1 MARIKFYKNMF
12 EEDYS
17 EFEYNKDKSLLEHIE
32 DYGLESVYTDF
43 FVECYDSETGETT
56 LVPFVDDKLSSSVLI
71 QVNGIVV
78 PSDYKVKD
86 KDLVTIV
93 FLPLGENYDP
103 NTMNIVQTIVGGVL
117 FAAGVIMCLFPAT
130 APLGMALLGS
140 GLGIA
145 LSGVGGLLAHAQQQN
160 AKHTSSGLET
170 GASSPD
176 IRGATNSLITG
187 NPYPFVIGKHLIT
200 PFIVGAPYTV
210 YSGSKGEDAYIHV
223 MYCLGYGPVA
233 VSDLKLDEFILTKNS
248 QNLIAGTFTDI
259 DKYWNE
265 NKIDIELIQNQPN
278 FIGSSRI
285 YPSVVVQEEVN
296 ANVLHIA
303 DSSISDIA
311 DVVYKGSAFINGYRT
326 NTVVFTEACPKE
338 FTVILDAPSGLY
350 KSRNETKK
358 IENDTESKTVY
369 SSIPLYYAIQWRF
382 YDETKSSS
390 KKDGSDFDDWNT
402 ITTWNG
408 KDCSVLLTDEKIQ
421 EDQDAHEGN
430 SYSKDVYDNFKNKVV
445 CDFQSF
451 SGADYLSEVRL
462 YSTISISKEQAQS
475 IIKQGGPNTIKSIE
489 VRALRVSPCYI
500 DQKQVTNTGNE
511 SSNGTW
517 SYSDIIKFHSISTTT
532 FDEMELKDNNNYI
545 AESVQSKK
553 DFNKFSYIAFK
564 AKADAN
570 GTLQGQLNSF
580 NCVVQSFS
588 PVWDTGEKK
597 WLPEDVKRE
606 TSYYGYGELLNSQPE
621 DWSSSYENYL
631 QIYDGKFV
639 KNTSSGF
646 IQNAIYKPM
655 DMSHKYVERLVDK
668 ATYEDFRQKGHQWHC
683 WQKGSNY
690 VEKIRQEIFKEPV
703 NNNYYLPNSAS
714 KFLTNYSASGF
725 LLACVG
731 PQNGP
736 IAFGYDEINLLSL
749 TDWYE
754 NSLSVADG
762 SKDNNNNLV
771 EIDFC
776 ANGYV
781 YERLKLEDL
790 LKQIAFTGRATY
802 TYDETGK
809 IKIIMDKAID
819 YPDGVINQQNCKEFT
834 VSYNY
839 NPLPAGLR
847 IGFNDENDG
856 YINSSFFCWND
867 GNTEKNYKGQVESYQ
882 IPFATNPRQCWSLGR
897 YLLAVRSFS
906 KEVVTAKMGIA
917 NNLYSLGD
925 VVAVQSDELLIGSG
939 NGRIQGII
947 EENGIIYGF
956 ILDSTYEY
964 YGEVDKDG
972 KCTQGIS
979 VFQPKKYGKSRVV
992 TLRLANNGY
1001 SVAGYTLKKGITN
1014 VILLEVPVPRDF
1026 SNDPSDGNLK
1036 YDFKTGDICLIGFIE
1051 VIYSRYRITKV
1062 KPDKNNSVSYTLIN
1076 YDESFY
1082 NYGEKLP
1089 VFKKNMTVPR
1099 AKRTSLTLSDVP
1111 TTIKDFNDKIIGNK
1125 DKIPSSTPL
1134 PPAPIIYSVIAAR
1147 DGLTINSNKDDIP
1160 YYSKFVIEISKNNGE
1175 TFSQKHTL
1183 YDEIMYP
1190 FDRDKDGYPE
1200 KEDFSSWK
1208 IRGYVENTFG
1218 NKSELS
1224 NEVGITTNEYG
1235 TWIPP
1240 RITSVKL
1247 SAHELELNYYWT
1259 TIPYH
1264 TDNRIF
1270 YGNCIY
1276 DVTLKYNEDERA
1288 VQEVYEKFSEYK
1300 FNRNID
1306 GYPETDEMFEKYNDT
1321 QPSDLTTLLRNYN
1334 VSVRPRDTISGNKTD
1349 VEISVDIDTSDYKTW
1364 YVETPLVDV
1373 SASSRAISLR
1383 IKKANDNYG
1392 VNTFH
1397 IGIKLPVDSVYF
1409 RPFTEYT
1416 DINGNEITPYT
1427 SVLNYRENREDYSK
1441 YDFKTQTYGLYTQIV
1456 PLAGQNRFLI
1466 VNEKIKEENTEDG
1479 KIISVVYQKTE
1490 DSETSETNWQEVK
1503 RENNAGLIRTVYSK
1517 EITEEEYELLDAEE
1531 IEYNLETPTPSP
1543 TTYQFCVY
1551 VSNEAHSGYSHYKNQ
1566 GLTATAQSTGARDV
1580 TANSITNNKLAD
1592 GCVTADKI
1600 HAGTITADQMAA
1612 TDLSTAGVTVGKIS
1626 GQGLNVQGDFSNQ
1639 SNFWS
1644 LEDGNEEFRVGNDRE
1659 FESKDGTPKNSNA
1672 AYIHYKKDKTTGAG
1686 QLFIALSKFFVSS
1699 VASIIKGLF
1708 KIQSNSG
1715 DDFIKVNPE
1724 ASSNTTE
1731 TISAK
1736 TMQVKGN
1743 VEVSTKT
1750 TTNTLT
1756 ITSGND
1762 VDFDTFGTEPLSIG
1776 SASGLSIGIDNNKIL
1791 ARNNGKKSPLYLGG
1805 EFIWLNDNG
1814 GDIHL
1819 GSPGSSKIYGDVMT
1833 TSYVDSTNYPV
1844 MGVNQDYEGFV
1855 RIPKAGIIPYT
1866 QNGTKG
1872 YGSVGT
1878 SSWSF
1883 LDMYSKTFHG
1893 QLDGVATA
1901 AKNMYTQQINLSSY
1915 STSNFY
1921 PLRLGSTSDFVE
1933 IAIHSQSGMASIPY
1947 NQNRIHFEFS
1957 SQGWYDTPS
1966 SLFVK
1971 EWKVFTSEEITIGS
1985 ICRGQCDGEKV
1996 IYLRGGIIYS
2006 VWSRNCNPQI
2016 YTNGF
2021 TNGAEKFTVGTSY
2034 SGGSNSSVEVVF
2046 TPASSPYGVYIS
2058 NKLKVGGGI
2067 FGNLE
2072 GSASKING
2080 YSVTISGST
2089 ITFTKE

>member
-1 MARIKFYKNMF
+1 M
-12 EEDYS
+12 
-17 EFEYNKDKSLLEHIE
+17 
-32 DYGLESVYTDF
+32 
-43 FVECYDSETGETT
+43 
-56 LVPFVDDKLSSSVLI
+56 
-71 QVNGIVV
+71 
-78 PSDYKVKD
+78 
-86 KDLVTIV
+86 
-93 FLPLGENYDP
+93 
-103 NTMNIVQTIVGGVL
+103 
-117 FAAGVIMCLFPAT
+117 
-130 APLGMALLGS
+130 
-140 GLGIA
+140 
-145 LSGVGGLLAHAQQQN
+145 
-160 AKHTSSGLET
+160 
-170 GASSPD
+170 
-176 IRGATNSLITG
+176 
-187 NPYPFVIGKHLIT
+187 
-200 PFIVGAPYTV
+200 
-210 YSGSKGEDAYIHV
+210 
-223 MYCLGYGPVA
+223 
-233 VSDLKLDEFILTKNS
+233 
-248 QNLIAGTFTDI
+248 
-259 DKYWNE
+259 
-265 NKIDIELIQNQPN
+265 
-278 FIGSSRI
+278 
-285 YPSVVVQEEVN
+285 
-296 ANVLHIA
+296 
-303 DSSISDIA
+303 
-311 DVVYKGSAFINGYRT
+311 
-326 NTVVFTEACPKE
+326 
-338 FTVILDAPSGLY
+338 
-350 KSRNETKK
+350 
-358 IENDTESKTVY
+358 
-369 SSIPLYYAIQWRF
+369 
-382 YDETKSSS
+382 
-390 KKDGSDFDDWNT
+390 
-402 ITTWNG
+402 
-408 KDCSVLLTDEKIQ
+408 
-421 EDQDAHEGN
+421 
-430 SYSKDVYDNFKNKVV
+430 
-445 CDFQSF
+445 
-451 SGADYLSEVRL
+451 
-462 YSTISISKEQAQS
+462 
-475 IIKQGGPNTIKSIE
+475 
-489 VRALRVSPCYI
+489 
-500 DQKQVTNTGNE
+500 
-511 SSNGTW
+511 
-517 SYSDIIKFHSISTTT
+517 
-532 FDEMELKDNNNYI
+532 
-545 AESVQSKK
+545 
-553 DFNKFSYIAFK
+553 
-564 AKADAN
+564 
-570 GTLQGQLNSF
+570 
-580 NCVVQSFS
+580 
-588 PVWDTGEKK
+588 
-597 WLPEDVKRE
+597 
-606 TSYYGYGELLNSQPE
+606 
-621 DWSSSYENYL
+621 
-631 QIYDGKFV
+631 
-639 KNTSSGF
+639 
-646 IQNAIYKPM
+646 
-655 DMSHKYVERLVDK
+655 
-668 ATYEDFRQKGHQWHC
+668 
-683 WQKGSNY
+683 
-690 VEKIRQEIFKEPV
+690 
-703 NNNYYLPNSAS
+703 
-714 KFLTNYSASGF
+714 
-725 LLACVG
+725 
-731 PQNGP
+731 
-736 IAFGYDEINLLSL
+736 
-749 TDWYE
+749 
-754 NSLSVADG
+754 
-762 SKDNNNNLV
+762 
-771 EIDFC
+771 
-776 ANGYV
+776 
-781 YERLKLEDL
+781 
-790 LKQIAFTGRATY
+790 
-802 TYDETGK
+802 
-809 IKIIMDKAID
+809 
-819 YPDGVINQQNCKEFT
+819 
-834 VSYNY
+834 
-839 NPLPAGLR
+839 
-847 IGFNDENDG
+847 
-856 YINSSFFCWND
+856 
-867 GNTEKNYKGQVESYQ
+867 
-882 IPFATNPRQCWSLGR
+882 
-897 YLLAVRSFS
+897 
-906 KEVVTAKMGIA
+906 
-917 NNLYSLGD
+917 
-925 VVAVQSDELLIGSG
+925 
-939 NGRIQGII
+939 
-947 EENGIIYGF
+947 
-956 ILDSTYEY
+956 
-964 YGEVDKDG
+964 
-972 KCTQGIS
+972 
-979 VFQPKKYGKSRVV
+979 
-992 TLRLANNGY
+992 
-1001 SVAGYTLKKGITN
+1001 
-1014 VILLEVPVPRDF
+1014 
-1026 SNDPSDGNLK
+1026 
-1036 YDFKTGDICLIGFIE
+1036 
-1051 VIYSRYRITKV
+1051 
-1062 KPDKNNSVSYTLIN
+1062 
-1076 YDESFY
+1076 
-1082 NYGEKLP
+1082 
-1089 VFKKNMTVPR
+1089 
-1099 AKRTSLTLSDVP
+1099 SDVP

-1264 TDNRIF
+1264 TDNRTF

-1600 HAGTITADQMAA
+1600 HVGTITADQMAA

-1659 FESKDGTPKNSNA
+1659 FESEDGTPKNSNA

-1756 ITSGND
+1756 ITSNND

-1776 SASGLSIGIDNNKIL
+1776 SASGFNIGIDNNEIL

-1805 EFIWLNDNG
+1805 EFIWLNNSG

-1819 GSPGSSKIYGDVMT
+1819 GVPGSSKIHGDVMT
-1833 TSYVDSTNYPV
+1833 TSYVGSTNFPV
-1844 MGVNQDYEGFV
+1844 MGVNQDYSSYV
-1855 RIPKAGIIPYT
+1855 RVPEAGIIPYT
-1866 QNGTKG
+1866 TDSTNGCG
-1872 YGSVGT
+1872 NVGT
-1878 SSWSF
+1878 SSFPFSN
-1883 LDMYSKTFHG
+1883 MYSKNFNG
-1893 QLDGVATA
+1893 YLIGNCSGSAI
-1901 AKNMYTQQINLSSY
+1901 NMKETVFDLSAY

-1921 PLRLGSTSDFVE
+1921 PIYLGDSNNFIEV
-1933 IAIHSQSGMASIPY
+1933 AIKSQSGSHTAPY
-1947 NQNRIHFEFS
+1947 NQNRLHFELS
-1957 SQGWYDTPS
+1957 SQGWSDTPK

-1971 EWKVFTSEEITIGS
+1971 EFTRYSSDEVTIGC
-1985 ICRGQCDGEKV
+1985 IGEGLHNGGKCV
-1996 IYLRGGIIYS
+1996 WVRGGLRYEFYTRNVIPRFYS
-2006 VWSRNCNPQI
+2006 
-2016 YTNGF
+2016 NGF
-2021 TNGAEKFTVGTSY
+2021 SVGDEIFSVGTSL
-2034 SGGSNSSVEVVF
+2034 SGGTNTYVSIIFNPTQVS
-2046 TPASSPYGVYIS
+2046 YGLYTSLNLTVAGTIYG
-2058 NKLKVGGGI
+2058 NVTNADKLD
-2067 FGNLE
+2067 
-2072 GSASKING
+2072 G
-2080 YSVTISGST
+2080 YHMSISGST
-2089 ITFTKE
+2089 ITFTKG